1 MNLTYLVSYFYY
13 FNIPNKKTHIF
24 SKIYENFKLNL
35 VNDSKNIEV
44 LQRFYSLLSKSII
57 EKSNS
62 SVPLI
67 AIDNT

>member
-1 MNLTYLVSYFYY
+1 MNLTYFVSYFYY

-35 VNDSKNIEV
+35 VNDLKNIKV